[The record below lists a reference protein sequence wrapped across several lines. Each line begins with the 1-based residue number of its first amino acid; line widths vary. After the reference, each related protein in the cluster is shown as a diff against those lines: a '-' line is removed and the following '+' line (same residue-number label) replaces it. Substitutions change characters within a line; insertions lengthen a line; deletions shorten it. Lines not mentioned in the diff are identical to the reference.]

1 MKIRSHSL
9 LLLLPSLYGTD
20 SKVCGLPPVTGPC
33 RALLKRFFYNSTS
46 KACETFVYGGC
57 RGNANRF
64 FSSQQCKKSCGR
76 LAVYIQDYAYYACQA
91 QGVQLCSLKPDSGPC
106 EAYVPSYFY
115 NSTSGKCESF
125 VYGGCNGNANRFSSR
140 DQCRKECGQ
149 LLTMHVNNRTL
160 IALIILPRT
169 VCSLPADAGN
179 CRAAFPAF
187 YYDAQV
193 NKCKSFVYGGCGGN
207 GNRFQ
212 SVDMCRRD
220 CGKFGVPSLFTN

>member
-1 MKIRSHSL
+1 MVQIQRCAGCLQSQALAGLYLKGSSTTLRPRRARPSCTAVAGEMLTDSFPL
-9 LLLLPSLYGTD
+9 SSARNLAVGSLYTYTRL
-20 SKVCGLPPVTGPC
+20 C
-33 RALLKRFFYNSTS
+33 LL
-46 KACETFVYGGC
+46 CMCVD
-57 RGNANRF
+57 
-64 FSSQQCKKSCGR
+64 
-76 LAVYIQDYAYYACQA
+76 LYIAHMHAD

-179 CRAAFPAF
+179 CLAAFPAF

-212 SVDMCRRD
+212 SVDMCRRA
-220 CGKFGVPSLFTN
+220 CGKIGVPSLFTN